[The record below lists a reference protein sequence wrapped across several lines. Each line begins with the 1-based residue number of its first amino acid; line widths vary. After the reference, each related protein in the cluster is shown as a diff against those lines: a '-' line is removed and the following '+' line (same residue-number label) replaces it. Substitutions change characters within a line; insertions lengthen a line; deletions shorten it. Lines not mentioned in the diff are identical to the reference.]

1 MAQSEVESD
10 EELENP
16 VHHIQVESCTLGL
29 TPLFCFFFAIYNNAG
44 LHHTHKKTNKQY
56 THRNPAWNIILGP
69 PM

>member
-16 VHHIQVESCTLGL
+16 VHYIQVESCTLGP
-29 TPLFCFFFAIYNNAG
+29 TPLFFYLQQHRSASHSEEKN
-44 LHHTHKKTNKQY
+44 KKQY